1 MKAPWFKVAK
11 WLGAA
16 LTLLSI
22 IFLARRAWLLQGS
35 LATVWPKGAGA
46 GLFSGAVLC
55 AGGGVALVA
64 AWRLLLARHGG
75 GALPFGQAFRVYA
88 GTQIAK
94 YIPGNIFQYAG
105 RHVAGWQAGIPH
117 HALALS
123 AIGEALGL
131 ACVAMALVLGGLAAT
146 GQIPSAAGFAA
157 AIACL
162 ASYPFVQRALR
173 LVGRRWDKPE
183 ESLTRPHHWL
193 REDCGA
199 LLAHTAFFGATAAA
213 FLLSALPWKGLL
225 APAPGTLVA
234 ACALAWLAGFATPGA
249 PAGLG
254 VRELVLVVAL
264 EESLGR
270 EGALGAAALFRGATT
285 LGDLLLYAASALV
298 RRPVI
303 AEDGNLPEA

>member
-1 MKAPWFKVAK
+1 MKAPWLQVAK
-11 WLGAA
+11 WMGSA
-16 LTLLSI
+16 LTLLSLV
-22 IFLARRAWLLQGS
+22 FLARRAWLLHDS
-35 LATVWPKGAGA
+35 LAAVWPKGVWA
-46 GLFSGAVLC
+46 GLFLGTALC
-55 AGGGVALVA
+55 ASGGVALVA

-123 AIGEALGL
+123 AVGEALGL

-146 GQIPSAAGFAA
+146 GQIQPVSGFAA
-157 AIACL
+157 ALSCL
-162 ASYPFVQRALR
+162 AGYPFVQRVLR
-173 LVGRRWDKPE
+173 RTGRRWAKPE
-183 ESLTRPHHWL
+183 EAIAPRCLG
-193 REDCGA
+193 EDCGA
-199 LLAHTAFFGATAAA
+199 LLAHLAFFGATAGA
-213 FLLSALPWKGLL
+213 FLLSASPWDGGQ

-270 EGALGAAALFRGATT
+270 EGALGAAAIFRGTT
-285 LGDLLLYAASALV
+285 TIGDLLLYGASLFVGRSKPPLA
-298 RRPVI
+298 
-303 AEDGNLPEA
+303 